1 MTIGRWILAFLA
13 AAVLIACGTA
23 VLHRADA
30 AAGDDMAGYWAP
42 VQKAL
47 GMNGTIYDDGT
58 ISFDIARSIE
68 VTLDGVRLAPGS
80 DLSHEIHM
88 MKDGNRA
95 MVMGELVLTEDEV
108 GNVTGKLIRAG
119 INETALHNHMLRE
132 SPHLMYLHFMTYG
145 DPVAL
150 ATAIRGIVDPLAK
163 GPAGGNPGM
172 SLNRTGLDQ
181 IMGAKGDFANGVYGY
196 SFPRG
201 DDVSMDGT
209 TLSPHMD
216 ISEEVSFQPLGDGK
230 AALVGELTLEAD
242 EVEPVIK
249 AFTDHGIEV
258 TAVHSHML
266 TEQPRL
272 FYLHTWATGD
282 AETLARGARA
292 ALDQTG
298 L

>member
-1 MTIGRWILAFLA
+1 MIMGRWIIAFLA

-23 VLHRADA
+23 VLQFTGA

-42 VQKAL
+42 VQKAM
-47 GMNGTIYDDGT
+47 GTNGTVYDDGT
-58 ISFDIARSIE
+58 ISFDIPRSIV
-68 VTLDGVRLAPGS
+68 VTLDGVKLAPGS

-108 GNVTGKLIRAG
+108 SNVTGKLIRAG

-150 ATAIRGIVDPLAK
+150 ATAIRDIVDPLAK
-163 GPAGGNPGM
+163 GPAGSNLSENPGM
-172 SLNRTGLDQ
+172 TGLDQ
-181 IMGAKGDFANGVYGY
+181 IMGARGEFDNGVYG
-196 SFPRG
+196 FHIPRR
-201 DDVSMDGT
+201 DNISVDGM

-216 ISEEVSFQPLGDGK
+216 ISEEVSFQPLGNGK
-230 AALVGELTLEAD
+230 AAFVGELTLMAG

-272 FYLHTWATGD
+272 FYLHAWATGD
-282 AETLARGARA
+282 AESLARVARA
-292 ALDQTG
+292 ALDRTNT
-298 L
+298 